1 MDALKDRKSGQAR
14 TRVTGLTPRFDEVSA
29 MTSDRTILITGV
41 TGNQGGAVAQA
52 LQGTGFYLRGLTRK
66 PESEQAAALER
77 HGVAIVKGCLDDETT
92 LRPALAGAWGV
103 FGVQNTLEAGVEREE
118 AQGKRLA
125 TLAREAGVEHCVYTS
140 VGSAH
145 KRTGIPHFDNK
156 WRIEDTV
163 RGLCFPSHVILRPVF
178 FMENLIAPF
187 SLQGSTLAWALGADT
202 KLQMIAVDDIGWFGA
217 RAFTDAAALN
227 RREIDLA
234 GDVRTMPEAAEI
246 LTQALGRP
254 IAFAQTPIE
263 QVRQFSKDVALMME
277 WFENVGY
284 SADIAGLEREFG
296 RTLTKLPDWARR
308 HA

>member
-1 MDALKDRKSGQAR
+1 
-14 TRVTGLTPRFDEVSA
+14 

-41 TGNQGGAVAQA
+41 TGNQGGAVARA
-52 LQGTGFYLRGLTRK
+52 LQGTGFHLRGLTRR
-66 PESEQAAALER
+66 PESEQAAALAR
-77 HGVAIVKGCLDDETT
+77 DGVDIVKGDFDDEAT
-92 LRPALAGAWGV
+92 LRRALAGAWGV
-103 FGVQNTLEAGVEREE
+103 FGVQTSWEGGVEREE

-125 TLAREAGVEHCVYTS
+125 TLARETGVEHYVYTS

-145 KRTGIPHFDNK
+145 KRTGVPHFDNK
-156 WRIEDTV
+156 WRIEETV
-163 RGLCFPSHVILRPVF
+163 RSLRFPSHVILRPVF
-178 FMENLIAPF
+178 FMENLLAPY
-187 SLQGSTLAWALGADT
+187 SLQGATLTAALGPGT

-246 LTQALGRP
+246 LTEALGRP

-263 QVRQFSKDVALMME
+263 QVRQYSEDTAVMLE
-277 WFENVGY
+277 WFERVGY

-296 RTLTKLPDWARR
+296 RAPTKLPDWARR
-308 HA
+308 HAPVAPAGQTRGERA